1 MKNLFHITVL
11 SLFLLSVSLSIFAG
25 SAHEEVKN
33 QAREYRQ
40 QGYKLQSAGNMKE
53 ALVYYQK
60 AAQLYPE
67 YKDVFNDMGVVYES
81 MGNKKKALA
90 MYNKALKIDS
100 NYLPAYTNLAL
111 FYEVQGNIEKAVYYW
126 HQRYAKGRKGEYWR
140 EEAKKRL
147 LKLGTYPEVRR
158 EVLESEAIDLSRNV
172 VYKRE
177 QKRLKDLEEANLHF
191 NTGQKLFKDGDYT
204 GAMKELEAAIHMSS
218 GDKNLQMKI
227 SNMYALI
234 KNAYR
239 KKKIKHYIND
249 ALINIDDDDY
259 IAAEEK
265 IKKAVGLMPH
275 FSR

>member
-1 MKNLFHITVL
+1 MKNQFHVIILLLF
-11 SLFLLSVSLSIFAG
+11 SLPVFAG
-25 SAHEEVKN
+25 PAHEDIKD
-33 QAREYRQ
+33 QAIKYRKY
-40 QGYKLQSAGNMKE
+40 GYKLQSAGDVRE

-67 YKDVFNDMGVVYES
+67 YKEVFNDMGVVYES

-90 MYNKALKIDS
+90 MYNKALKIDP

-111 FYEVQGNIEKAVYYW
+111 FYETQGNIEKAAYYW
-126 HQRYAKGRKGEYWR
+126 HERYRRGRKGEYWR

-158 EVLESEAIDLSRNV
+158 EVLESEAIDLSKNV

-177 QKRLKDLEEANLHF
+177 QKRLEELEEANLHF
-191 NTGQKLFKDGDYT
+191 NTGQKLFKDGDYV
-204 GAMKELEAAIHMSS
+204 GAMKEFEAAIHMSPS
-218 GDKNLQMKI
+218 DKNLQMKI
-227 SNMYALI
+227 SNMYVLI

-259 IAAEEK
+259 AAAEDK
-265 IKKAVGLMPH
+265 IKQAVELMPR